1 MLKTKKMRILFTIPL
16 VVVLLSTLTFLVFGQ
31 RSIAEKAYAA
41 INDLSTVQTGRIDNM
56 NVSES
61 TYTYGDYFQLGKYQD
76 EPILW
81 RFMDDSD
88 ENGMLLISDQI
99 LCYKAYDALLHQW
112 DGGHFTCSGFWEE
125 SNIRAWLNSTAPAG
139 AVVWPRNNP
148 PNSKSLV
155 LGPLYADEK
164 GFLAEGNFT
173 ESELSIMKTVSQWN
187 AAPEDQ
193 MEYSENG
200 ISIPIELSQSWDA
213 GRDNPLVALRAFE
226 ELEYTY
232 GAKYRLTDTVF
243 LMDHMQMYRLMT
255 NLGTLGA
262 GSDTGEEQDI
272 AVVSGS
278 YWLRGFYTMGSEICS
293 DTYEGFGLRAYYPSG
308 IRPAFFLDSDT
319 MVVLS
324 GSGTKADPYVIDGP
338 GQNGDIA
345 VYCNGSQLTEFEQA
359 PVLESDRVLVPMR
372 AIFEAMDA
380 DIQWDSKT
388 KTITAECE
396 DTTITMQLNNPV
408 MTVDG
413 EEVTLDVAPYST
425 EVGRTLVPVRAIS
438 EALGAKVTWVGN
450 LDRVVITNTPDES
463 VNHPWEPLKRPNR

>member
-1 MLKTKKMRILFTIPL
+1 MSKTKKRRILFTLPL
-16 VVVLLSTLTFLVFGQ
+16 SVILLITLTLFASGQ
-31 RSIAEKAYAA
+31 PGTAEKTLAA
-41 INDLSTVQTGRIDNM
+41 NDMLTARAERLEAVTLQQS
-56 NVSES
+56 
-61 TYTYGDYFQLGKYQD
+61 YTYGDYFQLGKYQD
-76 EPILW
+76 NPILW

-99 LCYKAYDALLHQW
+99 LCYKAYDAMLYNH
-112 DGGHFTCSGFWEE
+112 DYYTCSGLWEE
-125 SNIRAWLNSTAPAG
+125 SNIRAWLNSTASAG
-139 AVVWPRNNP
+139 EVVWPRNNP
-148 PNSKSLV
+148 PSTKWLV
-155 LGPLYADEK
+155 YGYPYADEK

-173 ESELSIMKTVSQWN
+173 ESELSIIKTVSQWN
-187 AAPEDQ
+187 GLPNDQ
-193 MEYSENG
+193 LERSENG
-200 ISIPIELSQSWDA
+200 IFEYIEMSRSWDS
-213 GRDNPLVALRAFE
+213 GRDDNISASRTFE

-232 GAKYRLTDTVF
+232 GAKYRLSDTVF
-243 LMDHMQMYRLMT
+243 LIDHMQLYRLME
-255 NLGTLGA
+255 NLGELGA
-262 GSDTGEEQDI
+262 DSLIDENQNTDYHY
-272 AVVSGS
+272 ADY
-278 YWLRGFYTMGSEICS
+278 YWLRSFFASGAGICGEIYQGIGGLASE
-293 DTYEGFGLRAYYPSG
+293 AAG

-319 MVVLS
+319 AIVLS

-338 GQNGDIA
+338 GQNGEIA

-380 DIQWDSKT
+380 DIEWDAKT
-388 KTITAECE
+388 KTITAECK